1 MLGSLSVPEH
11 PTGAT
16 FVDRYV
22 DQTVAREATPCLEL
36 GADAWIA
43 ADHGHEVALTAAAE
57 RSYQVWQQA
66 RGKCLGAG
74 VKFNARVR
82 SHALYYSF
90 CLKKSKTVWGLQ
102 AHRESAADE
111 SDSRSMATTVV
122 VAGWLAAFTSAKTTS
137 PPSHSITSDQHEVRF
152 GSKPEKLYASICCPL
167 LIQ

>member
-57 RSYQVWQQA
+57 RSYQIRQEA
-66 RGKCLGAG
+66 RGKCLGTG

-82 SHALYYSF
+82 SHAVYYIVFASRNPRRSGF
-90 CLKKSKTVWGLQ
+90 SK
-102 AHRESAADE
+102 
-111 SDSRSMATTVV
+111 
-122 VAGWLAAFTSAKTTS
+122 LAAS
-137 PPSHSITSDQHEVRF
+137 PLRTGSD
-152 GSKPEKLYASICCPL
+152 
-167 LIQ
+167 